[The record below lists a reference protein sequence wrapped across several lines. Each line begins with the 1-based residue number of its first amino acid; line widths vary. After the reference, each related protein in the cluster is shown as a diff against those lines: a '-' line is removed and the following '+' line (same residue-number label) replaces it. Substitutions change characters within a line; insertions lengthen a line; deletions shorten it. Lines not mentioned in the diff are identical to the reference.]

1 MHSLLAYFIKRELA
15 NKLLYFHTI
24 MSMPGKHSSHRWC
37 WGPAVELVSCPSRT
51 PVAVAYIGQLALR
64 SALTTLGYNLISYL
78 RETFEI
84 DFARSRKQNMS
95 ILKKSNWLSDHQLN
109 NVTMGIELHE
119 MLDVHPCA
127 FTRPEVYQ
135 MLDYVC
141 TVCPILV
148 M

>member
-1 MHSLLAYFIKRELA
+1 MLNFIHSVIL
-15 NKLLYFHTI
+15 
-24 MSMPGKHSSHRWC
+24 SSND
-37 WGPAVELVSCPSRT
+37 T
-51 PVAVAYIGQLALR
+51 VAYIGQLALR
-64 SALTTLGYNLISYL
+64 SALTPLGYNISYL

-141 TVCPILV
+141 TV
-148 M
+148 

>member
-1 MHSLLAYFIKRELA
+1 MVSALCYYQIVAFVLSTGGASPLLPVRSLCGQSSINETLYRRMLNFIHSVIL
-15 NKLLYFHTI
+15 
-24 MSMPGKHSSHRWC
+24 SSND
-37 WGPAVELVSCPSRT
+37 T
-51 PVAVAYIGQLALR
+51 VAYIGQLALR
-64 SALTTLGYNLISYL
+64 SALTPLGYNISYL

-141 TVCPILV
+141 TV
-148 M
+148 

>member
-1 MHSLLAYFIKRELA
+1 MAHSYILGPLCGQSSINETLYRRMLNFI
-15 NKLLYFHTI
+15 
-24 MSMPGKHSSHRWC
+24 HSVILS
-37 WGPAVELVSCPSRT
+37 SNDT
-51 PVAVAYIGQLALR
+51 VAYIGQLALR
-64 SALTTLGYNLISYL
+64 SALTPLGYNISYL

-141 TVCPILV
+141 TV
-148 M
+148 

>member
-1 MHSLLAYFIKRELA
+1 MKRCIDECSI
-15 NKLLYFHTI
+15 LYTVI
-24 MSMPGKHSSHRWC
+24 LSSND
-37 WGPAVELVSCPSRT
+37 T
-51 PVAVAYIGQLALR
+51 VAYIDQLALR
-64 SALTTLGYNLISYL
+64 SALTPLGYNISYL

-109 NVTMGIELHE
+109 NVTMDIELHE

-127 FTRPEVYQ
+127 FTMPEVYQ

-141 TVCPILV
+141 TV
-148 M
+148 

>member
-1 MHSLLAYFIKRELA
+1 
-15 NKLLYFHTI
+15 
-24 MSMPGKHSSHRWC
+24 
-37 WGPAVELVSCPSRT
+37 
-51 PVAVAYIGQLALR
+51 
-64 SALTTLGYNLISYL
+64 
-78 RETFEI
+78 
-84 DFARSRKQNMS
+84 MS

-141 TVCPILV
+141 TV
-148 M
+148 